1 VVHNWVL
8 YIAAFSTA
16 FAVSNVF
23 TPVAKT
29 ISIKVGA
36 IDYPKARG
44 MHKEPMPRM
53 GGLAI
58 VIGFVFTVLLLY
70 RFVEFSETRKLI
82 GFMIG
87 AAMIV
92 VLGMF
97 DDIYNLRARF
107 KLFIQIL
114 AAFVA
119 IMSGIKINVV
129 MWPVTHAL
137 NYLSGPITLI
147 WIVGVTNAVNLI
159 DGLDG
164 LAAGVSSIAALCIM
178 VLCILTG
185 EETAILLTAALA
197 GSCLGFLPR
206 NFNPAQIFMGDT
218 GATFLG
224 YTLAV
229 TSILG
234 VFKGYAVLALVVS
247 MLCLGLPI
255 FDTMFAM
262 VRRMAKKQ
270 PIMQA
275 DRGHLHH
282 RLIDRGF
289 SQKQAVMIL
298 YGISILC
305 GLTAILI
312 AFKDAQT
319 VVVILLTIFV
329 LSLLI
334 YFFNNRRKTKHENEN
349 Q

>member
-1 VVHNWVL
+1 MEHNWVL

-23 TPVAKT
+23 TPIAKT
-29 ISIKVGA
+29 ISMKVGA

-44 MHKEPMPRM
+44 MHQKPMPRM

-58 VIGFVFTVLLLY
+58 VIGFMFTVLLLY
-70 RFVEFSETRKLI
+70 RFVEFGETRKLI

-87 AAMIV
+87 ATMIV

-97 DDIYNLRARF
+97 DDIYDLRARF
-107 KLFIQIL
+107 KFFVQIL
-114 AAFVA
+114 AALVA
-119 IMSGIKINVV
+119 IMSGIQIHVV
-129 MWPVTHAL
+129 MWPVTKAL
-137 NYLSGPITLI
+137 TYLSVPITLL

-164 LAAGVSSIAALCIM
+164 LAAGVSSIAALCVM

-185 EETAILLTAALA
+185 EEMAILLTAALA

-234 VFKGYAVLALVVS
+234 VFKGYAILALVVS

-255 FDTMFAM
+255 FDTIFAM
-262 VRRMAKKQ
+262 VRRFAKHQ

-282 RLIDRGF
+282 HLIDRGF
-289 SQKQAVMIL
+289 TQKQAVMIL
-298 YGISILC
+298 YIISALC
-305 GLTAILI
+305 GVFAILI
-312 AFKDAQT
+312 AVKDAKV
-319 VVVILLTIFV
+319 VVVIVFMVFV
-329 LSLLI
+329 MSLVI
-334 YFFNNRRKTKHENEN
+334 YFFNHRKKNKDE
-349 Q
+349 

>member
-1 VVHNWVL
+1 MEHNWVL

-16 FAVSNVF
+16 FAVSNVL

-29 ISIKVGA
+29 ISLKVGA

-58 VIGFVFTVLLLY
+58 VFGFMFTVLLLY
-70 RFVEFSETRKLI
+70 RFVEFSETRKLM
-82 GFMIG
+82 GFMAG
-87 AAMIV
+87 ACMIV
-92 VLGMF
+92 VLGIF

-107 KLFIQIL
+107 KFFIQIL
-114 AAFVA
+114 AALVA
-119 IMSGIKINVV
+119 ILSGIRIHVV
-129 MWPVTHAL
+129 MWPVTQAL
-137 NYLSGPITLI
+137 TYLSGPITLL

-164 LAAGVSSIAALCIM
+164 LAAGVSSIAALCLM

-234 VFKGYAVLALVVS
+234 VFKGYAILALVVS

-255 FDTMFAM
+255 FDTIFAM
-262 VRRMAKKQ
+262 VRRFAKHQ

-282 RLIDRGF
+282 RLIDKGF

-298 YGISILC
+298 YIISALC
-305 GLTAILI
+305 GVCAILI
-312 AFKDAQT
+312 AVKDAKV
-319 VVVILLTIFV
+319 VVVIILMAFV
-329 LSLLI
+329 MSLVI
-334 YFFNNRRKTKHENEN
+334 YFFNHRKRNKDE
-349 Q
+349 

>member
-1 VVHNWVL
+1 MEHNWVL

-23 TPVAKT
+23 TPIAKT
-29 ISIKVGA
+29 ISMKVGA

-44 MHKEPMPRM
+44 MHQKPMPRM

-58 VIGFVFTVLLLY
+58 VIGFMFTVLLLY
-70 RFVEFSETRKLI
+70 RFVEFGETRKLI

-87 AAMIV
+87 ATMIV

-97 DDIYNLRARF
+97 DDIYDLRARF
-107 KLFIQIL
+107 KFFVQIL
-114 AAFVA
+114 AALVA
-119 IMSGIKINVV
+119 IMSGIQIHVV
-129 MWPVTHAL
+129 MWPVTKAL
-137 NYLSGPITLI
+137 TYLSVPITLL

-185 EETAILLTAALA
+185 EEMAILLTAALA
-197 GSCLGFLPR
+197 GSCFGFLPR

-234 VFKGYAVLALVVS
+234 VFKGYAILALVVS

-255 FDTMFAM
+255 FDTIFAM
-262 VRRMAKKQ
+262 VRRFAKHQ

-289 SQKQAVMIL
+289 TQKQAVMIL
-298 YGISILC
+298 YIISALC
-305 GLTAILI
+305 GVFAILI
-312 AFKDAQT
+312 AVKDAKV
-319 VVVILLTIFV
+319 VVVIVFMVFV
-329 LSLLI
+329 MSLVI
-334 YFFNNRRKTKHENEN
+334 YFFNHRKKNKDE
-349 Q
+349 